1 MAAVVVLLSLSSC
14 RDGDVVIYS
23 QPEDTGS
30 KADGNGSIKGM
41 YVLCEGNMGSNHAT
55 LDYLDLSGDANGSA
69 DGSAAGSG
77 NIIYHRNIYSER
89 NPNEVKELG
98 DVGNDVK
105 VYGSKL
111 WMVINCS
118 NKVEVADVYTCRKQA
133 QIDIPNCR
141 YLAFAG
147 GYAYVSAYVAPV
159 AIRPDAEV
167 GAVYKVDTLSLK
179 VVDKVTVG
187 YQPEE
192 LAVVGGKLYVANSGG
207 YRAPNYDRT
216 VSVIDLATFREERKI
231 DVAQNLHR
239 LRADKYG
246 QVWVSSRGDY
256 QQQPASLC
264 WLQPSENAAGKSSE
278 NISEKSSENFSE
290 KTSEKNSGKS
300 SANAIGNAEL
310 VKGGELPVAVSDMC
324 IVGDSLYYLGV
335 EYSQLTGKNTIS
347 AGIINVREH
356 RVVSQQLSASP
367 EMAGVELP
375 YGIIV
380 NPEHKDFYV
389 MDAKNYVSSGEL
401 LHFRADGSF
410 DWRVW
415 TGDIPGHA
423 AFVYRKPQMGDSP
436 SSPGAGD
443 EPKPAYSKYIL
454 AVDEYRPAPGQFVNV
469 LPKYEEGD
477 DAAAMARKC
486 TEEIAGDKGGLVSL
500 GGYGG
505 YITFHFD
512 HSVKNVEGE
521 RDLLVKGNTFNA
533 SEYQGK
539 LGGSCEPGIV
549 MVSQD
554 VNGNGLPDDPWYEL
568 SGSADVDSVGKVV
581 YGYEITYRKASAKQD
596 GDGLQDVPW
605 TDNQGASGYVYRN
618 SFHSQE
624 YFPLWLESPLRF
636 SGTLLP
642 RNGFNVGTA
651 ESPYWFQFA
660 FRYGYVDN
668 LGNNDREGCS
678 FDIGWAVDSHR
689 KPVHLDHVDFVRVYS
704 AENQTCGWLGE
715 TSTEVTGAEDLH
727 IQ

>member
-1 MAAVVVLLSLSSC
+1 MFFHIWVGMKRFGILHDMLLLAVVLLALSSC
-14 RDGDVVIYS
+14 RDGDMVIYS

-30 KADGNGSIKGM
+30 KADGSGNIKGM

-55 LDYLDLSGDANGSA
+55 LDYLDLSGSFTGSA
-69 DGSAAGSG
+69 DGSG
-77 NIIYHRNIYSER
+77 NIIYHRNIYSEL

-118 NKVEVADVYTCRKQA
+118 NKVEVADAYTCRKQA

-141 YLAFAG
+141 YLTFQG

-216 VSVIDLATFREERKI
+216 VSVIDLATFCEEQKI
-231 DVAQNLHR
+231 DVAPNLHR

-256 QQQPASLC
+256 QQEPSRLC
-264 WLQPSENAAGKSSE
+264 WLQSDGKGSM
-278 NISEKSSENFSE
+278 
-290 KTSEKNSGKS
+290 
-300 SANAIGNAEL
+300 

-335 EYSQLTGKNTIS
+335 AYSQLTGKNTIS
-347 AGIINVREH
+347 SGIIDVKEH
-356 RVVSQQLSASP
+356 RVVSQQLSPAA

-380 NPEHKDFYV
+380 NPEQKDFYV

-401 LHFRADGSF
+401 LHFWADGSF

-423 AFVYRKPQMGDSP
+423 AFVYRKPQMADSP
-436 SSPGAGD
+436 SVPD
-443 EPKPAYSKYIL
+443 EPQPAYSKYIQ
-454 AVDEYRPAPGQFVNV
+454 AVDEYRPAPGQFVNA
-469 LPKYEEGD
+469 LPQYEEGD
-477 DAAAMARKC
+477 DAAAMAQKC
-486 TEEIAGDKGGLVSL
+486 TDAIAGDKGGLVSL

-521 RDLLVKGNTFNA
+521 RDLLIKGNTFNA

-539 LGGSCEPGIV
+539 KGGSCEPGIV
-549 MVSQD
+549 MVAQD

-568 SGSADVDSVGKVV
+568 SGSADVDSMGKVV
-581 YGYEITYRKASAKQD
+581 YGYEITYEKASM
-596 GDGLQDVPW
+596 QDVPW
-605 TDNQGASGYVYRN
+605 TDNQGASGYIYRN
-618 SFHSQE
+618 NFHSQE
-624 YFPLWLESPLRF
+624 YFPLWLESPLHF

-642 RNGFNVGTA
+642 KNGFNLGTA
-651 ESPYWFQFA
+651 ENPYWVQFA

-704 AENQTCGWLGE
+704 AEKQTCGWLGE

>member
-1 MAAVVVLLSLSSC
+1 MEDVLGFRHGLHGIFMFFHILVGMKRFGILHHMLLAAVLLLSLSSC
-14 RDGDVVIYS
+14 RDGDMVIYS

-30 KADGNGSIKGM
+30 KADGSGNIKGM

-55 LDYLDLSGDANGSA
+55 LDYLDLSGVANGSA
-69 DGSAAGSG
+69 DGSAAASG

-118 NKVEVADVYTCRKQA
+118 NKVEVADAYTCRKQA

-159 AIRPDAEV
+159 AMRLDAEV

-256 QQQPASLC
+256 QQQPASLS
-264 WLQPSENAAGKSSE
+264 WLQSDGK
-278 NISEKSSENFSE
+278 
-290 KTSEKNSGKS
+290 GGR
-300 SANAIGNAEL
+300 A
-310 VKGGELPVAVSDMC
+310 KGGELPVSVSDMC

-347 AGIINVREH
+347 SGIINVKEH
-356 RVVSQQLSASP
+356 RVVSQQLSPAT

-423 AFVYRKPQMGDSP
+423 AFVYRKPQMADSP
-436 SSPGAGD
+436 SVPD
-443 EPKPAYSKYIL
+443 EPQPAYSKYIL
-454 AVDEYRPAPGQFVNV
+454 AVDEYRPAPGQFVNA

-477 DAAAMARKC
+477 DAAAMAQKC
-486 TEEIAGDKGGLVSL
+486 TEAIAGDKGGLVSL

-521 RDLLVKGNTFNA
+521 RDLLIKGNTFNA

-539 LGGSCEPGIV
+539 KGGSCEPGIV

-581 YGYEITYRKASAKQD
+581 YGYEITYRKATAKQD

-618 SFHSQE
+618 NFHSQE

-642 RNGFNVGTA
+642 KNGFNVGTA

-668 LGNNDREGCS
+668 LGNNDHEGCS

>member
-1 MAAVVVLLSLSSC
+1 MKRYRVLHGILCMLLVLLALSSC
-14 RDGDVVIYS
+14 RDGDMVIYS

-30 KADGNGSIKGM
+30 KADGSGNIKGM

-55 LDYLDLSGDANGSA
+55 LDYLDLSGSFTGSA
-69 DGSAAGSG
+69 DGSG
-77 NIIYHRNIYSER
+77 NIIYHRNIYSEL
-89 NPNEVKELG
+89 NPTEVKELG

-118 NKVEVADVYTCRKQA
+118 NKVEVADAYTCRKQA

-141 YLAFAG
+141 YLAFSG

-167 GAVYKVDTLSLK
+167 GAVYKVDTLSLQ

-216 VSVIDLATFREERKI
+216 VSVIDLATFREEQKI
-231 DVAQNLHR
+231 DVAPNLHR

-256 QQQPASLC
+256 QQEVSRLC
-264 WLQPSENAAGKSSE
+264 WLQSDGK
-278 NISEKSSENFSE
+278 
-290 KTSEKNSGKS
+290 G
-300 SANAIGNAEL
+300 GR

-335 EYSQLTGKNTIS
+335 TYSQLTGKNAIS
-347 AGIINVREH
+347 SGIVNVKEH
-356 RVVSQQLSASP
+356 RVVSQQLSSAT

-423 AFVYRKPQMGDSP
+423 AFVYRKPQIGDSP
-436 SSPGAGD
+436 SVPD
-443 EPKPAYSKYIL
+443 EPQPAYSKYIQ
-454 AVDEYRPAPGQFVNV
+454 AVDEYRPAPGQFVNM

-486 TEEIAGDKGGLVSL
+486 TDEIAGEKGGLVSL

-521 RDLLVKGNTFNA
+521 RDLLIKGNTFNA

-539 LGGSCEPGIV
+539 MGGSCEPGIV

-581 YGYEITYRKASAKQD
+581 YGYEITYEKAAM
-596 GDGLQDVPW
+596 QDVPW

-618 SFHSQE
+618 NFHSQE
-624 YFPLWLESPLRF
+624 YFPMWLESPLHF